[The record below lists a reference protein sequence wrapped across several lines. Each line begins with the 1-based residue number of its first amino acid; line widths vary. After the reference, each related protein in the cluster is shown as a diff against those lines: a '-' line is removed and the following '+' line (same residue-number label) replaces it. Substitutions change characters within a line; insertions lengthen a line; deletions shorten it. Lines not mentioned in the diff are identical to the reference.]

1 MIRTKNDILSK
12 ITTLKINSNSK
23 LCLKKNSQKYIT
35 PRHTALLKNPISSN
49 TSSKIKVNILN
60 NEENINSN
68 NIQKGIRK
76 SKSRPK
82 LIKKNSNKNILNSNK
97 SFHDKTVKNKNK
109 KNEINFNTSINTFFT
124 TQNECSNYT
133 NFNTEIK
140 DINVNTKTKRGKS
153 KTIKKRKSFG
163 YGKGTFSMESINSN
177 TNTNDFNIKTN
188 STMLNN
194 NKIIK
199 KTKSNASIKINLN
212 KNINSSLNNINI
224 KTLAK
229 KVENNK
235 INDAEKGIFIQ
246 KNKIRQSKSAKKL
259 VIKKNLNET
268 NKKLS
273 IKEKKNNNSKS
284 KISLERHSTNE
295 FNIKINLKTN
305 QVLSPIKKKNS
316 NINNNNNN
324 SEYKKNNSLNLFNN
338 NNNAEQKAKVKT
350 INSKNNTNKKHK
362 KIIKNDSN
370 KINKNSKNIGRKTT
384 NNRPSKLLSKI
395 DKNNSK
401 KFIDIN
407 KSSNNVKKNNNN
419 KKINNIIKTNDVRVN
434 KQNNKEKEKIS
445 EFLIKDKSD
454 KENINLLNTS
464 PKTSRLKE
472 SNKTN
477 INKKTKSH
485 GQISIVKTE
494 SKSFEFDDM
503 EKTSLSKNDL
513 CQKNYDKII
522 INFEDLIELDSKL
535 NSIISSL
542 SSIFNSENEKE
553 ETSNECSEFFSFYF
567 HCSLNNIFS
576 NFFSKK
582 NRIIIN
588 SGNNLLLFSI
598 VVLYHL
604 SLNQKMLNDLLD
616 DMKYIFSLLKINFFL
631 LVKKIEYYYQ
641 DDFPIYCTDLF
652 NQKFVQYNSIN
663 CSNEIDL
670 ISKINKNCCSITER
684 MKLVLNYY
692 DRNNDTHY
700 DEFSGLF
707 KNLSTLTEKDINS
720 YFFSYLY
727 INPFNSEKNKIN
739 DVNNINISYT
749 NKNTIPKI
757 CTKSINSSNNYSIN
771 SDLDSD
777 TYIKDNISC
786 KSEKSD
792 NERELLSVKS
802 YKSSNYFGKLKSD
815 NMPNSTTIN
824 CDSNFYYN
832 IENNI
837 YENDED
843 GTNAYEIMKM
853 IKEYEINK
861 ASSPFILTQTKKR
874 YTLILDLDET
884 LIHLRQ
890 KKQVVNIKNDVD
902 ININNMSDY
911 NYNLDKNKNKYL
923 LQFRIGL
930 FSFLTL
936 LKPFYEIISF
946 TSATREYADVII
958 NEIEKKRNFFDYKFY
973 REHCVI
979 YKDTFVKD
987 ISRIGRDIQKII
999 IVDNNENNFVL
1010 NKENGIKISPYYGDD
1025 EENNNLRLSSNDKKR
1040 NDNALIELKKIL
1052 IKIYKDNYDD
1062 IREALK
1068 DYEELIKNKVS
1079 S

>member
-1 MIRTKNDILSK
+1 MIRTKNGILSK
-12 ITTLKINSNSK
+12 ITTLKINSTSK
-23 LCLKKNSQKYIT
+23 LFPKKNSQKYVT
-35 PRHTALLKNPISSN
+35 PRHTTLLKNPISST

-82 LIKKNSNKNILNSNK
+82 LIKKDSKINILNTNK
-97 SFHDKTVKNKNK
+97 TYNEKTAKNKNK
-109 KNEINFNTSINTFFT
+109 KNEINFTTSTNTFFT
-124 TQNECSNYT
+124 TQNEYSNYT

-140 DINVNTKTKRGKS
+140 DININTKTKTKRGKS
-153 KTIKKRKSFG
+153 KLIKRRKSFG
-163 YGKGTFSMESINSN
+163 YGQNTVSMENINLNSN
-177 TNTNDFNIKTN
+177 NNNNMNDIANKTN
-188 STMLNN
+188 YTMWNNN
-194 NKIIK
+194 NKILK
-199 KTKSNASIKINLN
+199 KTKSNTSIKINLN
-212 KNINSSLNNINI
+212 KNINNNIKI
-224 KTLAK
+224 L
-229 KVENNK
+229 NK
-235 INDAEKGIFIQ
+235 INNEK
-246 KNKIRQSKSAKKL
+246 KENKIRTSKSAKKL
-259 VIKKNLNET
+259 VVKIKNNI
-268 NKKLS
+268 N
-273 IKEKKNNNSKS
+273 NNNSKS
-284 KISLERHSTNE
+284 NISLERHSINE
-295 FNIKINLKTN
+295 SNIKINLKTN
-305 QVLSPIKKKNS
+305 HVLSPIKKKNS
-316 NINNNNNN
+316 NFNINNNINN
-324 SEYKKNNSLNLFNN
+324 SEIKKNKSLNLFNN
-338 NNNAEQKAKVKT
+338 NNQDQKSKNKI
-350 INSKNNTNKKHK
+350 INSKNNNNKTK

-370 KINKNSKNIGRKTT
+370 KINNNKNNSNKIIGRKST
-384 NNRPSKLLSKI
+384 NNKPSQL
-395 DKNNSK
+395 
-401 KFIDIN
+401 IN
-407 KSSNNVKKNNNN
+407 KVEKNNNN
-419 KKINNIIKTNDVRVN
+419 KFIDKNKSTNNFKTNKKTTDIKKIKNNNN
-434 KQNNKEKEKIS
+434 KKEKEKIS
-445 EFLIKDKSD
+445 EFILKDKSD
-454 KENINLLNTS
+454 KENINLLNSS
-464 PKTSRLKE
+464 PKTSRIKE
-472 SNKTN
+472 TNKPELNKKTKSYAQFEFDDN
-477 INKKTKSH
+477 INKKTDLIPK
-485 GQISIVKTE
+485 
-494 SKSFEFDDM
+494 
-503 EKTSLSKNDL
+503 KNF
-513 CQKNYDKII
+513 DKII
-522 INFEDLIELDSKL
+522 IKFEDLIEFDTKL

-542 SSIFNSENEKE
+542 SSIFNTEYSNE
-553 ETSNECSEFFSFYF
+553 ETTNECSEFFSFYF
-567 HCSLNNIFS
+567 HSSLNNIFS

-582 NRIIIN
+582 NKLIIN
-588 SGNNLLLFSI
+588 SSNNLLFFSI

-604 SLNQKMLNDLLD
+604 SLNKKMLNDLLD

-641 DDFPIYCTDLF
+641 DDYPIYCTDLF

-670 ISKINKNCCSITER
+670 ISKINKNCLNITER

-707 KNLSTLTEKDINS
+707 KNISSLTENDINS

-727 INPFNSEKNKIN
+727 INPFNAEKNKIN
-739 DVNNINISYT
+739 EVNNINISYT
-749 NKNTIPKI
+749 NKNNNEKI
-757 CTKSINSSNNYSIN
+757 STNNLSIN
-771 SDLDSD
+771 SDIDSD
-777 TYIKDNISC
+777 NYIKDNISY

-802 YKSSNYFGKLKSD
+802 YKSSNYFGKIKSD
-815 NMPNSTTIN
+815 SMPNSTTIN

-843 GTNAYEIMKM
+843 GTNAYEIMRM

-861 ASSPFILTQTKKR
+861 VQSPFINTKTKKR

-890 KKQVVNIKNDVD
+890 KKEVVNLKNDID

-958 NEIEKKRNFFDYKFY
+958 NEIEKKRSFFDFKFY
-973 REHCVI
+973 REHCLI

-1010 NKENGIKISPYYGDD
+1010 NKENGIKISPYFGDD
-1025 EENNNLRLSSNDKKR
+1025 EENNNLRLSSNEKKKS
-1040 NDNALIELKKIL
+1040 DNALLELKKIL

-1062 IREALK
+1062 VREALK
-1068 DYEELIKNKVS
+1068 DYEDIIKNKIS
-1079 S
+1079 ME